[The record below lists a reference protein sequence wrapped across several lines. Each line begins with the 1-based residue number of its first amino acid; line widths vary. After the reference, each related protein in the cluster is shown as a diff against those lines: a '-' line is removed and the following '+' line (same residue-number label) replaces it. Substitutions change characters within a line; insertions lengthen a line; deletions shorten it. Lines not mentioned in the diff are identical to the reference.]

1 MACILVTGGAG
12 YIGSHACKALARAGH
27 LPVTYDSLQSGRTD
41 AVRWG
46 PLEQGDIADAARLR
60 DVIGRHRPD
69 AVMHF
74 AAYIQVAESVANPG
88 KYYANNV
95 GGTLTL
101 LDVMQETG
109 IGTMVF
115 SSSAAVYAAPETDRV
130 AEDHPLCPANP
141 YGETKRMVEM
151 ILADFSRACGLHWTA
166 LRYFN
171 AAGADPD
178 GEIGPNHDP
187 VTSLIPLVL
196 RAGLGTGAT
205 LNVYG
210 TDYDTPDG
218 TAIRDFIH
226 VSDLASAHVAALDY
240 LLKGG
245 DSGPINLGTGRGYSV
260 RSVIE
265 TAARVLGRPVPSVDR
280 PRRPG
285 DLAEMVADA
294 SKAGALLHWTPR
306 HSSLEE
312 IITTAAAWERGRAER
327 ETA

>member
-1 MACILVTGGAG
+1 MARILVTGGAG
-12 YIGSHACKALARAGH
+12 YIGSHACKALARSGH
-27 LPVTYDSLQSGRTD
+27 LPVTYDSLENGRAD

-46 PLEQGDIADAARLR
+46 PLERGDIADTERLR
-60 DVIGRHRPD
+60 AVIARHRPA

-74 AAYIQVAESVANPG
+74 AAYIQVAESVAQPG

-101 LDVMQETG
+101 LDAMRDCG
-109 IGTMVF
+109 IGAMVF
-115 SSSAAVYAAPETDRV
+115 SSSAAVYSAPETEFV
-130 AEDHPLCPANP
+130 AEDHPLAPANP
-141 YGETKRMVEM
+141 YGETKRMVET
-151 ILADFSRACGLHWTA
+151 ILADFGQAHGLDWTA

-196 RAGLGTGAT
+196 KAGLGTGPE
-205 LNVYG
+205 LKVFG
-210 TDYDTPDG
+210 TDYDTPDS

-226 VSDLASAHVAALDY
+226 VSDLASAHVAALEY
-240 LLKGG
+240 LLGG
-245 DSGPINLGTGRGYSV
+245 GASGPVNLGTGRGYSV
-260 RSVIE
+260 RQVIE
-265 TAARVLGRPVPSVDR
+265 TAARVLGREVPAIDC

-285 DLAEMVADA
+285 DLAVMVADA
-294 SKAGALLHWTPR
+294 NKAASLLKWTPR

-312 IITTAAAWERGRAER
+312 IIATGAAWERARPPQ
-327 ETA
+327 

>member
-1 MACILVTGGAG
+1 MARVLVTGGAG

-27 LPVTYDSLQSGRTD
+27 LPVTYDSLENGRTD

-46 PLEQGDIADAARLR
+46 PLEQGDIADGARLR
-60 DVIGRHRPD
+60 AVIGRHQPD
-69 AVMHF
+69 AVMYF

-101 LDVMQETG
+101 LDAIREAG
-109 IGTMVF
+109 IGAMVF
-115 SSSAAVYAAPETDRV
+115 SSSAAVYAPPETERV
-130 AEDHPLCPANP
+130 AEDHPLGPANP

-151 ILADFSRACGLHWTA
+151 MLADFSRACGLRWAA

-187 VTSLIPLVL
+187 VTSLIPLVIK
-196 RAGLGTGAT
+196 AGLGSGQT

-226 VSDLASAHVAALDY
+226 VSDLAAAHVAALEY
-240 LLKGG
+240 LLAGG
-245 DSGPINLGTGRGYSV
+245 DSGPINLGTGQGYSV

-265 TAARVLGRPVPSVDR
+265 TAARVLGRPVPAVDS

-285 DLAEMVADA
+285 DLARMVADA
-294 SKAGALLHWTPR
+294 GKAASMFNWTPG

-312 IITTAAAWERGRAER
+312 IIATGATWERGRADRER
-327 ETA
+327 